1 MRFDFGAKE
10 EAAIQLAGGGAG
22 SRFTVFTSNPVTT
35 RFWSRSYRADSYV
48 EALDRYEGNR
58 ERNIYVTQHQFKYPN
73 RKKLSVCRLCTCF
86 VDLDVYKSEGWA
98 GSHVWEVIEAVL
110 GACERMGWPLPSAI
124 LSSGGGL
131 YAKWY
136 LTGEEACRMVEWDG
150 VQRSLVRGLA
160 EFGADKG
167 ARDASRVLRMLGT
180 VNQKNGRSVE
190 ALWLN
195 GVPGDVKVHE
205 FSEMVEKVGMSE
217 EIKVRIKKAS
227 LKKEGEKSSL
237 KCLEV
242 CEAEE
247 PDWLAGQV
255 SYPRS
260 EASLSELERRWV
272 SFSRRGWNVL
282 SDLVKLANLRGW
294 DATGLPDG
302 MRDKFVFWL
311 VTHGLLALMGA
322 CKPDVYQ
329 EVVSLVKSLVPHWSW
344 DRIRNVVSAAYIR
357 AKGMDGGFVW
367 RRYHGKDYPLQ
378 YTPSNALLIE
388 QLEIEEKE
396 LVLLDYIRSKASE
409 AAQRMRKRRESGA
422 VSREEY
428 LAKSLEKR
436 GFAVK
441 LREEGMSLRAIARE
455 LGMSLGCVQNLLL

>member
-1 MRFDFGAKE
+1 
-10 EAAIQLAGGGAG
+10 
-22 SRFTVFTSNPVTT
+22 
-35 RFWSRSYRADSYV
+35 
-48 EALDRYEGNR
+48 
-58 ERNIYVTQHQFKYPN
+58 
-73 RKKLSVCRLCTCF
+73 
-86 VDLDVYKSEGWA
+86 
-98 GSHVWEVIEAVL
+98 
-110 GACERMGWPLPSAI
+110 
-124 LSSGGGL
+124 
-131 YAKWY
+131 
-136 LTGEEACRMVEWDG
+136 
-150 VQRSLVRGLA
+150 
-160 EFGADKG
+160 
-167 ARDASRVLRMLGT
+167 

-205 FSEMVEKVGMSE
+205 FSELVEKVGMYE
-217 EIKVRIKKAS
+217 EIKVRLKKIGP
-227 LKKEGEKSSL
+227 KKEGEKSSL
-237 KCLEV
+237 EFLEV

-282 SDLVKLANLRGW
+282 SDLVKLAGLRGW
-294 DATGLPDG
+294 GTTGLPEG

-396 LVLLDYIRSKASE
+396 LVMLDYIRSKASRAE
-409 AAQRMRKRRESGA
+409 QERRKERENGVMPRS
-422 VSREEY
+422 EY
-428 LAKSLEKR
+428 LAKSSERR

-441 LREEGMSLRAIARE
+441 LRGEGMSLRAIARE
-455 LGMSLGCVQNLLL
+455 LGMSAEGVRLLLL